1 MAELTTIQVH
11 VRRTLIEETSV
22 SVPITDAVVRTAEDG
37 SLRVDG
43 AKIFAAAIELAQS
56 PTQEWSPET
65 APEIEIHP
73 VQTG

>member
-1 MAELTTIQVH
+1 MAELTTIRVR
-11 VRRTLIEETSV
+11 VRRTLLEESSV

-43 AKIFAAAIELAQS
+43 AMVLAAALELAKL
-56 PTQEWSPET
+56 PGQEWSQES

-73 VQTG
+73 IQAG